1 MYIHIYTYIGIY
13 IHVYIYIY
21 IHIYTC
27 IHVCTRKQ
35 KLEDSRTSFKKALD
49 SLIVLASLQVHCSVL
64 SVLLCVGVCRTIYR
78 FPAGALQ
85 CVECVA
91 VCGCVSYYYRFPAG
105 ALQCVECVAVCG
117 CVSYYYRC
125 PAGALQCVECV
136 AVCRHTIATLQ
147 LCSTSSIHSSSTM
160 GRHECTKKVSIHI
173 YTHVNIFLYTRMY
186 TYIQF
191 VHMCHAVPWQT

>member
-1 MYIHIYTYIGIY
+1 MYTHNIYF
-13 IHVYIYIY
+13 VYIYIY

-91 VCGCVSYYYRFPAG
+91 VCGCVSYYYR
-105 ALQCVECVAVCG
+105 
-117 CVSYYYRC
+117 C

-147 LCSTSSIHSSSTM
+147 LCSTSCIHASSTM
-160 GRHECTKKVSIHI
+160 SRHECTKKVSIHI
-173 YTHVNIFLYTRMY
+173 YTHVYIFLYTRVY

-191 VHMCHAVPWQT
+191 VHMCHAVPWQA